1 MSFAGYVLLL
11 VGGFLLLMVLGVPI
25 AFSLS
30 ISAIFT
36 VLVTGNFTV
45 TAIFH
50 RMIGNASGYTLLAI
64 PFFILAAKLMNTG
77 GVTRKIFRACSAW
90 VGSIPGGLGH
100 ANVVAS
106 IVFSGMSGSA
116 VADAGGL
123 GQIEV
128 DAMIKDGFDP
138 EFSAKDGFDPEFS
151 AAVTAASATIG
162 PIIPPSI
169 PMVVYGMMTE
179 VSVGAL
185 FIGGI
190 VPGLVLALATSIL
203 VFFMAKKRHYPVKE
217 FSWKEVGQATK
228 EALLS
233 LLTPVIIIGGIWTGI
248 FSPTEAACI
257 AATYAFILS
266 VLVYRELSWKDV
278 YQALIET
285 ARDSAGILCLICGAA
300 SFSWLV
306 TMLGMTQALSEA
318 LVKLT
323 DNKYVML
330 LIVNIA
336 FLIIGMFMEALA
348 AMTITLPFLVPLM
361 SVYGIDPL
369 HLGVV
374 LVLNLMIGLCTPP
387 VGTSL
392 FICAK
397 TAHIS
402 IERMYKAILPFLV
415 PLIIVLFLITYMP
428 GLVTWLPGTLG

>member
-1 MSFAGYVLLL
+1 MASGSMVALLL
-11 VGGFLLLMVLGVPI
+11 ILFFALLLAGVPI
-25 AFSLS
+25 IYTLMGSAMIVYLVHMPKIFMVLYQNMYAAGESFS
-30 ISAIFT
+30 
-36 VLVTGNFTV
+36 
-45 TAIFH
+45 
-50 RMIGNASGYTLLAI
+50 LLAI
-64 PFFILAAKLMNTG
+64 PLFILSGMLMSGGGISKRLINFFEKLMG
-77 GVTRKIFRACSAW
+77 FMH
-90 VGSIPGGLGH
+90 GGL
-100 ANVVAS
+100 AIVA
-106 IVFSGMSGSA
+106 IVACVFFGALSGSA
-116 VADAGGL
+116 PATVAAIGAIMIPTMVEKGYDKAWTADLLASTGTL
-123 GQIEV
+123 GV
-128 DAMIKDGFDP
+128 
-138 EFSAKDGFDPEFS
+138 
-151 AAVTAASATIG
+151 
-162 PIIPPSI
+162 IIPPSI

-203 VFFMAKKRHYPVKE
+203 VFFMAKKRHYPVKK

-266 VLVYRELSWKDV
+266 VLVYRELGWKDV
-278 YQALIET
+278 YNALIET

-318 LVKLT
+318 LVKIT

-397 TAHIS
+397 TANIT
-402 IERMYKAILPFLV
+402 IEKMYKAILPFLV
-415 PLIIVLFLITYMP
+415 PLIIVLFLITYVP

>member
-11 VGGFLLLMVLGVPI
+11 VGGFLLLMVVGVPI
-25 AFSLS
+25 AYSLS
-30 ISAIFT
+30 VSALFT
-36 VLVTGNFTV
+36 VLVTGNFTSV
-45 TAIFH
+45 AIFH

-77 GVTRKIFRACSAW
+77 GITRKIFRAASAW
-90 VGSIPGGLGH
+90 VGWIPGGLGH

-123 GQIEV
+123 GQIEI
-128 DAMIKDGFDP
+128 DAMKDKGFDAD
-138 EFSAKDGFDPEFS
+138 FSAG
-151 AAVTAASATIG
+151 VTAASATIG

-179 VSVGAL
+179 VSVGSL

-190 VPGLVLALATSIL
+190 VPGLLLALATSIL
-203 VFFMAKKRHYPVKE
+203 VYIISVKRKYPTEK
-217 FSWKEVGQATK
+217 FSWKEVGVATK

-257 AATYAFILS
+257 AATYAFILA
-266 VLVYRELSWKDV
+266 VIVYRELGWKDV
-278 YQALIET
+278 VKALVET
-285 ARDSAGILCLICGAA
+285 ARDSAGILCIICGAA
-300 SFSWLV
+300 AFSWLV
-306 TMLGMTQALSEA
+306 TMLGMTSAMSRA
-318 LVKLT
+318 LVALT
-323 DNKYVML
+323 DNKYLIL

-361 SVYGIDPL
+361 AAYGINPL

-397 TAHIS
+397 TAGIT
-402 IERMYKAILPFLV
+402 IEKMYKAILPFLV
-415 PLIIVLFLITYMP
+415 PLIIVLFLITYVP
-428 GLVTWLPGTLG
+428 SLVTWLPGLLG